1 MEAKK
6 KLQIRISFIALSTIF
21 YVLNQHFSQDS
32 YLFVHD
38 FLQPTTFFFLLALLS
53 SLRNIQ
59 IEPEVS
65 SQAHGND
72 WAVGWAASLLKGAA
86 GQASQEFLSGRSMM
100 SVFRPISRWCQQLPE
115 CFGHGAARWEG
126 TLQFP
131 PLPFSSL
138 SPFYLLEK
146 EITKGATEVI
156 AMALSLLSPLP
167 KERDLQPTNF
177 VRRFFSFSKTQ
188 RGGEEK

>member
-59 IEPEVS
+59 IEP
-65 SQAHGND
+65 
-72 WAVGWAASLLKGAA
+72 
-86 GQASQEFLSGRSMM
+86 
-100 SVFRPISRWCQQLPE
+100 
-115 CFGHGAARWEG
+115 
-126 TLQFP
+126 
-131 PLPFSSL
+131 
-138 SPFYLLEK
+138 
-146 EITKGATEVI
+146 
-156 AMALSLLSPLP
+156 
-167 KERDLQPTNF
+167 
-177 VRRFFSFSKTQ
+177 
-188 RGGEEK
+188 